1 MRAADPVHNVELRRN
16 SQGHDSVVFAFPYRA
31 DIVDAVR
38 AIPGRRFDWEAKEW
52 WAPRADAVAPFVKG
66 VLERHPTLSVAPD
79 VTEWLSRAVTGWIG
93 RVTSGKY
100 EGRGHFILDTIA
112 GELDEPL
119 AELAEERGNRLWLPF
134 TRAVAEALL
143 EARGAR
149 LDPRALRCASRLQVD
164 LDPAPATLSLVEGY
178 GELRFKLD
186 INWDP
191 ETLPAFL
198 ALPACEAHG
207 RTLPVDPYLLEP
219 LEHYLRLFGV
229 EPAANAREVLD
240 RLRSEH
246 DSAID
251 DVRRSRA
258 FDAQPLEAEAR
269 LGGELRP
276 FQRAGVAY
284 ALRARRTFL
293 ADEQGL
299 GKTVQALA
307 ALEADDAYPAVIV
320 CPAGLKLNWLREI
333 ERWLPH
339 RSVDVVNGTG
349 VAPMDAEIT
358 VLNYEIVHAHRVRMQ
373 LRRPKALVLDESHY
387 VKNPRAKRTQAVR
400 RLAEALPEGAL
411 RLALTGTPVMN
422 HPDELIA
429 QLRILGRLQE
439 FGSGARFARR
449 FQGAGAEERIHWH
462 LRRSCFVRRLKA
474 EVLPQL
480 PAKRQVVLPVAL
492 DNQREYKLAQDDVI
506 AWLREQPLDLGEV
519 EAKVAAAL
527 RAERLAQ
534 LNALKRLAAR
544 GKASAA
550 LAWIEDFL
558 ASDEPLVV
566 FAGHREVQEL
576 LLERFPDALHILGRD
591 SIQRREAA
599 VDGFQDPAGPQLIVC
614 ATRVAGQGIT
624 LTRASNVAFLDLEWT
639 PAMHDQAEDRCHRIG
654 QHDAVTAWYLLAA
667 DTIDETMIEL
677 ISRKRGIVGAVTDG
691 RRDESEAL
699 VQAVVRELRSSKPRR
714 RLRSVA

>member
-1 MRAADPVHNVELRRN
+1 MRAADPGHNVELRRN
-16 SQGHDSVVFAFPYRA
+16 SQGHDSVVFAFPYRP

-79 VTEWLSRAVTGWIG
+79 VAEWLSRAVTGCIG
-93 RVTSGKY
+93 RVTAGKL
-100 EGRGHFILDTIA
+100 EGGGHFVLETIA

-119 AELAEERGNRLWLPF
+119 AELATERGGRIWLPF
-134 TRAVAEALL
+134 TRTVAESLL
-143 EARGAR
+143 EIRGAR
-149 LDPRALRCASRLQVD
+149 LDQRALRCASRLQVD
-164 LDPAPATLSLVEGY
+164 LVPPPATLALVEGY

-191 ETLPAFL
+191 EPLPAFL

-240 RLRSEH
+240 RLRREH
-246 DSAID
+246 DAAID

-258 FDAQPLEAEAR
+258 GDAPVMEAEAR

-276 FQRAGVAY
+276 FQRAGVDY
-284 ALRARRTFL
+284 VLKARRTFL

-320 CPAGLKLNWLREI
+320 CPAGLKLNWRRET

-339 RSVDVVNGTG
+339 RSLHVINGTAP
-349 VAPMDAEIT
+349 APMEAEIT
-358 VLNYEIVHAHRVRMQ
+358 VLNYEIVHAHRTRLQ
-373 LRRPKALVLDESHY
+373 LRRPKALILDESHY

-429 QLRILGRLQE
+429 QLRILDRLQE

-474 EVLPQL
+474 DVLPQL
-480 PAKRQVVLPVAL
+480 PAKRQVVVPVAI
-492 DNQREYKLAQDDVI
+492 DNQRDYKLAQDDVI
-506 AWLREQPLDLGEV
+506 AWLREQPLDLGEL
-519 EAKVAAAL
+519 EAKIAAAL

-566 FAGHREVQEL
+566 FAAHREVQEL

-591 SIQRREAA
+591 SIQQREAA
-599 VDGFQDPAGPQLIVC
+599 VDAFQDPDGPQLIVC

-639 PAMHDQAEDRCHRIG
+639 PAVHDQAEDRCHRIG

-699 VQAVVRELRSSKPRR
+699 VQSVVRELRSSKPRR